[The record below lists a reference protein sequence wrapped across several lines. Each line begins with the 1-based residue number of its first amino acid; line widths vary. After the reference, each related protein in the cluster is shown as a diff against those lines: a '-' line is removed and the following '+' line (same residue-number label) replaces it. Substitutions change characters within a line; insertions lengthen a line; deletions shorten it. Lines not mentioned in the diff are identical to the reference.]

1 MNYDKHSN
9 RVIVQ
14 NDTEVKTFNAI
25 HLLYAQVV
33 SFKKLLSFSFDIF
46 EEKQL
51 IVCVSLIVR
60 QMMLKSKS
68 K

>member
-1 MNYDKHSN
+1 MNYNKHSN

-51 IVCVSLIVR
+51 IVYVYR
-60 QMMLKSKS
+60 
-68 K
+68 